1 MSYYQR
7 LHVSVAFCHHP
18 QDVQYNEVQQKL
30 VYDENPPHILYTKI
44 WRIFAIHKFLL
55 YFIILYILRMVAE
68 GDWNT

>member
-44 WRIFAIHKFLL
+44 WRIFAIHKFFYCTSNVTL
-55 YFIILYILRMVAE
+55 YTLRTVAE
-68 GDWNT
+68 GD